1 MQDFG
6 GNGSDPLNE
15 KSELRAGFGYV
26 RVDLASSLTWFR
38 KADKTLSWDNKEKKA
53 SCELELV
60 ASAANLSPISLTAT
74 RPIKS
79 RKKSLKLTSYSRHKY
94 GSSEKRCSL
103 KKAQGH
109 EKSTQFKIV
118 LEEDSED
125 GWDHIL
131 IRDINRTLHITH
143 FLHFP
148 QILRSSWK
156 KLRFKVYGSYVEIRN
171 SNFRYL
177 SEILI

>member
-1 MQDFG
+1 M
-6 GNGSDPLNE
+6 
-15 KSELRAGFGYV
+15 
-26 RVDLASSLTWFR
+26 
-38 KADKTLSWDNKEKKA
+38 A

-94 GSSEKRCSL
+94 GSSKKKGVPL

-109 EKSTQFKIV
+109 ENSTQFRVV

-125 GWDHIL
+125 G
-131 IRDINRTLHITH
+131 
-143 FLHFP
+143 
-148 QILRSSWK
+148 
-156 KLRFKVYGSYVEIRN
+156 
-171 SNFRYL
+171 
-177 SEILI
+177 